1 MNSTINRAAGP
12 ASTPARRLQ
21 TTCAAVRLS
30 FTWLGSRKT
39 LSREQRQQ
47 AAETFDA
54 EGGILSAAKK
64 LLDTRHPAFSR
75 VTGIRSRAISYW
87 RGVTLPYPEPGIR
100 LIRQDRI
107 ESFDR
112 QIKELKAELH
122 EAVGDLDRSYEELKG
137 RARERLG
144 RLYDPRDYPDSLQ
157 GLFDLEWD
165 FPSLSP
171 PQYLLELKPELY
183 EQEVGRIAARFD
195 EAVTLAEEAFGAE
208 FSKLLAHL
216 AERLAGT
223 EDGKPKV
230 FRDSAVDNVRAF
242 FQRFGELN
250 IRSNEQL
257 DELVEQGQRIL
268 QGVDAQA
275 LREREPLRQRISTEL
290 AKVQASLDQVL
301 VERPRRK
308 ILRSGAGGAGG
319 ARAGAAA

>member
-1 MNSTINRAAGP
+1 M
-12 ASTPARRLQ
+12 
-21 TTCAAVRLS
+21 
-30 FTWLGSRKT
+30 
-39 LSREQRQQ
+39 
-47 AAETFDA
+47 
-54 EGGILSAAKK
+54 
-64 LLDTRHPAFSR
+64 
-75 VTGIRSRAISYW
+75 TGIRSRAISYW
-87 RGVTLPYPEPGIR
+87 RGVTLPYPEPGVR
-100 LIRQDRI
+100 LTRQDRV

-112 QIKELKAELH
+112 YMRELKAELH
-122 EAVGDLDRSYEELKG
+122 EAVGDLDRSYEELKS

-208 FSKLLAHL
+208 FSNLIAHL

-242 FQRFGELN
+242 FERFRELN

-275 LREREPLRQRISTEL
+275 LREREPLRQRISAEL
-290 AKVQASLDQVL
+290 ARVQASLDQVL

-319 ARAGAAA
+319 AGAGAAA